1 MPRFELTLSSVNDI
15 KHFVNAA
22 SACPCDVDVIAGRYL
37 VNGKSI
43 MGLFSLDLSQPVEV
57 EVADEAACA
66 ALQTALKEQKDQPLP
81 SSAAF
86 DSFQAMM
93 RNLNP

>member
-1 MPRFELTLSSVNDI
+1 MPLFSLTLSSVNDV
-15 KHFVNAA
+15 KTFVDAA

-43 MGLFSLDLSQPVEV
+43 MGLFSIDLSQSVEV

-66 ALQTALKEQKDQPLP
+66 TLKASLG
-81 SSAAF
+81 
-86 DSFQAMM
+86 
-93 RNLNP
+93 L